1 LEKAISEIQGM
12 DEDTQIARCL
22 SSFSPLDEQML
33 EAQAKINAYEDTIF
47 EIINSMTQDNAIT
60 CMNLIDVTLKLMDGF
75 LVTLALFFLTLLLAL
90 PLALIFAVLSR
101 SSFRPVKLIM
111 RAFIYIIRGTPL
123 LLQLMIVVYMP
134 GIVFGNPLT
143 KWAVFGGNVDLSYF
157 CGALF
162 AFVINY
168 ACYFAEIFRGGI
180 ENIPKGQY
188 EACAVLGIS
197 RSQTFFRVILLQVIR
212 NILAPMSNEIVT
224 LVKDTALAR
233 TVAVTEMFFAASE
246 LLRVNFIIWPLFYTG
261 VFYLGFS
268 ALVTAVFN
276 AAEKKLSRYWK

>member
-1 LEKAISEIQGM
+1 
-12 DEDTQIARCL
+12 
-22 SSFSPLDEQML
+22 
-33 EAQAKINAYEDTIF
+33 
-47 EIINSMTQDNAIT
+47 
-60 CMNLIDVTLKLMDGF
+60 MNLLDVTLKLMDGV

-90 PLALIFAVLSR
+90 PLALIFAFLSR
-101 SSFRPVKLIM
+101 SAFRPVGLIM

-134 GIVFGNPLT
+134 GIVFNYPLT

-188 EACAVLGIS
+188 EACAVLGMS
-197 RSQTFFRVILLQVIR
+197 KSQTFFRVILLQVIR

-268 ALVTAVFN
+268 ALVTAAFN

>member
-1 LEKAISEIQGM
+1 
-12 DEDTQIARCL
+12 
-22 SSFSPLDEQML
+22 
-33 EAQAKINAYEDTIF
+33 
-47 EIINSMTQDNAIT
+47 
-60 CMNLIDVTLKLMDGF
+60 MDGF

-188 EACAVLGIS
+188 EACAVLGMS

>member
-1 LEKAISEIQGM
+1 
-12 DEDTQIARCL
+12 
-22 SSFSPLDEQML
+22 
-33 EAQAKINAYEDTIF
+33 
-47 EIINSMTQDNAIT
+47 
-60 CMNLIDVTLKLMDGF
+60 MNLIDVTLKLMDGF

-101 SSFRPVKLIM
+101 SAFRPVKLIM

-188 EACAVLGIS
+188 EACAVLGMS

>member
-1 LEKAISEIQGM
+1 
-12 DEDTQIARCL
+12 
-22 SSFSPLDEQML
+22 
-33 EAQAKINAYEDTIF
+33 
-47 EIINSMTQDNAIT
+47 
-60 CMNLIDVTLKLMDGF
+60 MNLIDVTLKLMDGF
-75 LVTLALFFLTLLLAL
+75 LVTLALFFLTLLFAL

-188 EACAVLGIS
+188 EACAVLGMS
-197 RSQTFFRVILLQVIR
+197 KSQTFFRVILLQVIR

>member
-1 LEKAISEIQGM
+1 
-12 DEDTQIARCL
+12 
-22 SSFSPLDEQML
+22 
-33 EAQAKINAYEDTIF
+33 
-47 EIINSMTQDNAIT
+47 
-60 CMNLIDVTLKLMDGF
+60 MNLFDVTLKLMDGF

-101 SSFRPVKLIM
+101 SSFRPVKLVM

-188 EACAVLGIS
+188 EACAVLGMS

>member
-1 LEKAISEIQGM
+1 
-12 DEDTQIARCL
+12 
-22 SSFSPLDEQML
+22 
-33 EAQAKINAYEDTIF
+33 
-47 EIINSMTQDNAIT
+47 
-60 CMNLIDVTLKLMDGF
+60 MNLIEVTLKLMDGF

-188 EACAVLGIS
+188 EACAVLGMS

-268 ALVTAVFN
+268 ALVTAAFN

>member
-1 LEKAISEIQGM
+1 
-12 DEDTQIARCL
+12 
-22 SSFSPLDEQML
+22 
-33 EAQAKINAYEDTIF
+33 
-47 EIINSMTQDNAIT
+47 
-60 CMNLIDVTLKLMDGF
+60 
-75 LVTLALFFLTLLLAL
+75 
-90 PLALIFAVLSR
+90 
-101 SSFRPVKLIM
+101 M

-188 EACAVLGIS
+188 EACAVLGMS

>member
-1 LEKAISEIQGM
+1 MMLPFPNKMQDFISV
-12 DEDTQIARCL
+12 
-22 SSFSPLDEQML
+22 
-33 EAQAKINAYEDTIF
+33 TI
-47 EIINSMTQDNAIT
+47 
-60 CMNLIDVTLKLMDGF
+60 KLAEGF
-75 LVTLALFFLTLLLAL
+75 GTTLALFFLTLVFALHLAL
-90 PLALIFAVLSR
+90 LFAVLSR
-101 SSFRPVKLIM
+101 SRFKPVSLIM

-123 LLQLMIVVYMP
+123 LLQLMIIVYLP
-134 GIVFGNPLT
+134 GIVFGAPIT
-143 KWAVFGGNVDLSYF
+143 KWTVFHGNVPLSYF

-188 EACAVLGIS
+188 EACAVLGMTKS
-197 RSQTFFRVILLQVIR
+197 ETFFRVILLQVIR
-212 NILAPMSNEIVT
+212 NILAPMGNEIVT

-261 VFYLGFS
+261 VFYLLFS
-268 ALVTAVFN
+268 ALVTAFFN
-276 AAEKKLSRYWK
+276 VCEKKLGRYYK

>member
-1 LEKAISEIQGM
+1 
-12 DEDTQIARCL
+12 
-22 SSFSPLDEQML
+22 
-33 EAQAKINAYEDTIF
+33 
-47 EIINSMTQDNAIT
+47 
-60 CMNLIDVTLKLMDGF
+60 MNLIDVTLKLMDGF
-75 LVTLALFFLTLLLAL
+75 LVTLALFFLTLLFAL

-188 EACAVLGIS
+188 EACAVLGMS
-197 RSQTFFRVILLQVIR
+197 KSQTFFRVILLQVIR

-276 AAEKKLSRYWK
+276 AAEKKLSRY

>member
-1 LEKAISEIQGM
+1 
-12 DEDTQIARCL
+12 
-22 SSFSPLDEQML
+22 
-33 EAQAKINAYEDTIF
+33 
-47 EIINSMTQDNAIT
+47 
-60 CMNLIDVTLKLMDGF
+60 MNLLDVTLKLMDGF

-101 SSFRPVKLIM
+101 SAFRPVGLIM

-134 GIVFGNPLT
+134 GIVFNYPLT

-188 EACAVLGIS
+188 EACAVLGMS
-197 RSQTFFRVILLQVIR
+197 KSQTFFRVILLQVIR

-268 ALVTAVFN
+268 ALVTAAFN

>member
-1 LEKAISEIQGM
+1 
-12 DEDTQIARCL
+12 
-22 SSFSPLDEQML
+22 
-33 EAQAKINAYEDTIF
+33 
-47 EIINSMTQDNAIT
+47 
-60 CMNLIDVTLKLMDGF
+60 MNLIDVTLKLMDGF

-90 PLALIFAVLSR
+90 PLALIFAILSR

-188 EACAVLGIS
+188 EACAVLGMS

>member
-1 LEKAISEIQGM
+1 
-12 DEDTQIARCL
+12 
-22 SSFSPLDEQML
+22 
-33 EAQAKINAYEDTIF
+33 
-47 EIINSMTQDNAIT
+47 
-60 CMNLIDVTLKLMDGF
+60 MNLIDVTLKLMNGF

-188 EACAVLGIS
+188 EACAVLGMS

>member
-1 LEKAISEIQGM
+1 
-12 DEDTQIARCL
+12 
-22 SSFSPLDEQML
+22 
-33 EAQAKINAYEDTIF
+33 
-47 EIINSMTQDNAIT
+47 
-60 CMNLIDVTLKLMDGF
+60 MNLIDVTLKLMDGF

-188 EACAVLGIS
+188 EACAVLGMS

-276 AAEKKLSRYWK
+276 AVEKKLSRYWK

>member
-1 LEKAISEIQGM
+1 
-12 DEDTQIARCL
+12 
-22 SSFSPLDEQML
+22 
-33 EAQAKINAYEDTIF
+33 
-47 EIINSMTQDNAIT
+47 MT
-60 CMNLIDVTLKLMDGF
+60 LLDVTLKLMDGF

-90 PLALIFAVLSR
+90 PLALIFAFLSR
-101 SSFRPVKLIM
+101 SAFRPVGLIM

-134 GIVFGNPLT
+134 GIVFNYPLT

-188 EACAVLGIS
+188 EACAVLGMS
-197 RSQTFFRVILLQVIR
+197 KSQTFFRVILLQVIR

-268 ALVTAVFN
+268 ALVTAAFN

>member
-1 LEKAISEIQGM
+1 
-12 DEDTQIARCL
+12 
-22 SSFSPLDEQML
+22 
-33 EAQAKINAYEDTIF
+33 
-47 EIINSMTQDNAIT
+47 
-60 CMNLIDVTLKLMDGF
+60 MNLIDVTLKLMDGF

-168 ACYFAEIFRGGI
+168 ACYFAEIFRGGL

-188 EACAVLGIS
+188 EACAVLGMS
-197 RSQTFFRVILLQVIR
+197 RSQTFFRVILLQVIT

>member
-1 LEKAISEIQGM
+1 
-12 DEDTQIARCL
+12 
-22 SSFSPLDEQML
+22 
-33 EAQAKINAYEDTIF
+33 
-47 EIINSMTQDNAIT
+47 
-60 CMNLIDVTLKLMDGF
+60 MNLIDVTLKLMDGF

-90 PLALIFAVLSR
+90 PLALIFAILSR
-101 SSFRPVKLIM
+101 SAFRPVKLIM

-188 EACAVLGIS
+188 EACAVLGMS